1 MDAECPTGESCF
13 GGLATETCETTL
25 DIHGDMETQQYG
37 STGLSGGAI
46 AGIVIVTLLG
56 VMGSVAAGY
65 VMLCRRKE
73 EPNEVE
79 VEAVVQTKVKKAEV

>member
-1 MDAECPTGESCF
+1 MKVR
-13 GGLATETCETTL
+13 
-25 DIHGDMETQQYG
+25 QYG

-79 VEAVVQTKVKKAEV
+79 VEAVVQTKVKKSEV